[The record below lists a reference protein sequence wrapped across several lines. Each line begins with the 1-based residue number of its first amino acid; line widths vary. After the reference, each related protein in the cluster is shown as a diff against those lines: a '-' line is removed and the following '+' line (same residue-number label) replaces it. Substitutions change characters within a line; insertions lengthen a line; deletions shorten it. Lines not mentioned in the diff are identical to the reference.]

1 MQYLILNLGM
11 AREFCCDDV
20 ELPSDDVRQSFLPD
34 ARLSAHA
41 IPVQNVC

>member
-11 AREFCCDDV
+11 AREFCYDDD
-20 ELPSDDVRQSFLPD
+20 EFLFDDVRQSFLPD

-41 IPVQNVC
+41 IPIQNVC